1 MAHDRRASS
10 QVAAMF
16 VSIRCYFV
24 HKAPAAELAELV
36 DQDFADRISAQ
47 PGFVSY
53 EFLDGGDG
61 EAMTI
66 SAFHEAAQAEDSRAL
81 ARRWVDERLSEFE
94 LTTTE
99 TVRGQIRLTHA
110 TLARPATAHPR
121 APTGFA
127 AVRRYRL
134 AHGSVEELLR
144 HAEEFAW
151 QLETLPEFYSYQV
164 VDCGDGDIIAVSRFR
179 ERLSAEQSDE
189 LAARVV
195 RDELRGF
202 DLTRN
207 EWLGGGVIL
216 VSREPEAA
224 TRSTHL
230 PGAAHI

>member
-1 MAHDRRASS
+1 
-10 QVAAMF
+10 MF

-24 HKAPAAELAELV
+24 HKAPAKELAELV

-53 EFLDGGDG
+53 EFLDGGEG

-66 SAFHEAAQAEDSRAL
+66 SAFHEAAQAEASRAL
-81 ARRWVDERLSEFE
+81 ARRWADEALSDLE

-99 TVRGQIRLTHA
+99 TVRGKIELAHA
-110 TLARPATAHPR
+110 TAARPPSAHPG

-134 AHGSVEELLR
+134 EYGSVQELVKR
-144 HAEEFAW
+144 AEQFAW

-164 VDCGDGDIIAVSRFR
+164 VDCGGGDIIAVSRFR
-179 ERLSAEQSDE
+179 ERRSAEQSDE
-189 LAARVV
+189 LAARFV
-195 RDELRGF
+195 RDEFHGF
-202 DLTRN
+202 DLKRN

-216 VSREPEAA
+216 VSRETDAA
-224 TRSTHL
+224 PSGEHR
-230 PGAAHI
+230 